1 MGVATFSRLLAS
13 GVLMTRHVFRPF
25 LMLCLVSVW
34 MASPVKGDYKQAVA
48 FYNQGRCDKAIQELK
63 PDLDR
68 NPDWEFGHR
77 LVGLCYLK
85 LGNNAL
91 AVSSLSRAVQLKS
104 TALSTYFGLG
114 QAYFNMQRYDNSIA
128 ALNQGEPLA
137 AKERDPN
144 RERGK
149 VSRLR
154 GTAYFRLSRF
164 NEALPDLTNAIRMS
178 SPDWTDYSMLGICYL
193 NTSRTDEGIETLEK
207 SLSMKPGQ
215 SAVSEALGKAY
226 LKKGA
231 SALAAKQYVS
241 AVQSLLK
248 AKDHDPNNGYVFYN
262 LGEAYLFQK
271 RYGDAEK
278 VLTRAVELMPGS
290 LEAYVRMGLV
300 YEKQRKWDQAL
311 KAYKR
316 AEGISP
322 SKGIKESIA
331 RVNENKKQ

>member
-1 MGVATFSRLLAS
+1 MMRHALVAF
-13 GVLMTRHVFRPF
+13 VI
-25 LMLCLVSVW
+25 LCLISGWVVTP
-34 MASPVKGDYKQAVA
+34 ARCDYKQAVA

-77 LVGLCYLK
+77 LLGLCYLK

-104 TALSTYFGLG
+104 TAFSTYYGLG
-114 QAYFNMQRYDNSIA
+114 QAYFNMQRYDSSIT

-137 AKERDPN
+137 SKERDPS

-154 GTAYFRLSRF
+154 GTAYFRLNRF
-164 NEALPDLTNAIRMS
+164 SEALPDLTNAIRLS

-193 NTSRTDEGIETLEK
+193 SANRTDEAIQALEK
-207 SLSMKPGQ
+207 SLSVRPGQ
-215 SAVSEALGKAY
+215 SAVSDALGKAY

-231 SALAAKQYVS
+231 NALEAKQYGP
-241 AVQSLLK
+241 AIQLLLK
-248 AKDHDPNNGYVFYN
+248 AKDHDPNDGYIYYN

-278 VLTRAVELMPGS
+278 ALAQAVELMPRS
-290 LEAYVRMGLV
+290 LEAYARMGLV
-300 YEKQRKWDQAL
+300 YEKQKKWDQAL
-311 KAYKR
+311 KAYRR
-316 AEGISP
+316 AEEISP
-322 SKGIKESIA
+322 SKAIKESIA